1 MLPLAAAPAV
11 ITIQPVSL
19 DAWRWQIEAMGWTW
33 RATSA
38 DRRVEVFTQA
48 VKDTPAPQLWVRTER
63 FDGQWQSQTARVAV
77 DCTSGQVSVVEDQL
91 YGGMN
96 LSGEVR
102 DGDRADWAPADP
114 VLKPVLR
121 SACGS

>member
-11 ITIQPVSL
+11 IAIKPVSL

-63 FDGQWQSQTARVAV
+63 FDGQWQSQTAKVAV
-77 DCTSGQVSVVEDQL
+77 DCASGQVSVVEDQL
-91 YGGMN
+91 LRRHEPVGRGARRRPRR
-96 LSGEVR
+96 LDPGR
-102 DGDRADWAPADP
+102 PRAE
-114 VLKPVLR
+114 
-121 SACGS
+121 ACSSERL

>member
-1 MLPLAAAPAV
+1 MLPFAAAPAAMV
-11 ITIQPVSL
+11 QPVSL

-33 RATSA
+33 QATSP
-38 DRRVEVFTQA
+38 DRRIEVFTRP
-48 VKDTPAPQLWVRTER
+48 VKDVPAPQLWVRTER
-63 FDGQWQSQTARVAV
+63 FDGQWQSQAARVAV
-77 DCTSGQVSVVEDQL
+77 DCRSGQVSVVEAEL

-96 LSGEVR
+96 LSGEVL
-102 DGDRADWAPADP
+102 GGAGADWTPPDP

>member
-1 MLPLAAAPAV
+1 MLPLVAAPAIATV
-11 ITIQPVSL
+11 PPTRL
-19 DAWRWQIEAMGWTW
+19 DAWRWQIETMDWTW
-33 RATSA
+33 RATSP
-38 DRRVEVFTQA
+38 DRRIEVFTRP
-48 VKDTPAPQLWVRTER
+48 VKDVPAPQLWVRTER
-63 FDGQWQSQTARVAV
+63 FDGQWPSQAARVAI
-77 DCTSGQVSVVEDQL
+77 DCRSGQVSVVEHQL

-102 DGDRADWAPADP
+102 DAAPADWTPADP